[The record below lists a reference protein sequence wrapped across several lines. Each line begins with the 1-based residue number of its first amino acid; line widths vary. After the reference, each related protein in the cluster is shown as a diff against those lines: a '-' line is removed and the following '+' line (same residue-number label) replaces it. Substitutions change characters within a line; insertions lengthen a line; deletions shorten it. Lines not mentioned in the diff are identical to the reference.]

1 VPSITK
7 GQEQDVQFRA
17 LSAEQRELIM
27 IQAAKLY
34 YDLEK
39 TMSEIAK
46 ELGLTRWQIGRVLKE
61 AREVGIVR
69 IEIVPGVQRRPD
81 LESRL
86 QRAYRLREAIVVP
99 HPTGDD
105 GIAVDR
111 VAQAVGSFLAGLAP
125 RPPLVGVSWGRTM
138 AAVAHWLP
146 RHWNDD
152 VEVVLLNGAMNLHST
167 ATRTNN
173 VAELFAQAGN
183 GRATLLPVPA
193 IVGRANTRKV
203 LEQDPVIA
211 RVLELGARAPVACF
225 SVGDV
230 TPDSVLVQSGY
241 LSETEIASLRRHGA
255 IGDILGRFIN
265 PDGLVVDLELD
276 ARTVG
281 LLPQALRDKQFAICV
296 CVGVA
301 KHAVVLACLRAHYIN
316 VLVTDEQTALFA
328 LEAADD
334 R

>member
-265 PDGLVVDLELD
+265 PDGLVVDLEL
-276 ARTVG
+276 
-281 LLPQALRDKQFAICV
+281 
-296 CVGVA
+296 
-301 KHAVVLACLRAHYIN
+301 
-316 VLVTDEQTALFA
+316 E
-328 LEAADD
+328 
-334 R
+334 